1 MLPTISKQEG
11 TWRISAK
18 FLVARAPLPSP
29 PFGWR
34 VGAGADPDITFLTPR
49 CRLVGSVELGNQTD
63 NKQAIHSGGTLNCS
77 DGQSLLVIITI
88 LIMANIIIESRLKI
102 LHAAL
107 ANPTGS
113 VRLLKKFSKSENQ
126 RDK

>member
-1 MLPTISKQEG
+1 MTVMEHLNVLMVRTQE
-11 TWRISAK
+11 
-18 FLVARAPLPSP
+18 SP
-29 PFGWR
+29 
-34 VGAGADPDITFLTPR
+34 
-49 CRLVGSVELGNQTD
+49 
-63 NKQAIHSGGTLNCS
+63 
-77 DGQSLLVIITI
+77 LVIITI

-126 RDK
+126 RDKW